1 MRKRNILGLFVGL
14 IIGLYTVLGMSLF
27 SFFNLKFNSVYYA
40 QHIPHKEGT
49 EPDVIMLMENMGWAY
64 TPKIEGISYD
74 DDGMYA
80 ITRDKGTETSILGLS
95 GDTLYFSSASGDG
108 YLLNRNFS
116 LQDAFDEHYHKIKY
130 NQRKVQKEIRETVQ
144 PVIDAQ
150 SKPLINLQ
158 WLFNLIY
165 QSRFNQ
171 RKKIAQKCF
180 VRLFISKDE
189 FIYIVAFTV
198 DIIQDTLPGVFFIY

>member
-1 MRKRNILGLFVGL
+1 MTMKISNILGIFVGL
-14 IIGLYTVLGMSLF
+14 FIGLVTVLGMSLF
-27 SFFNLKFNSVYYA
+27 TFVNLKFNSVYYA

-49 EPDVIMLMENMGWAY
+49 DPDVIMLMENMGWAY
-64 TPKIEGISYD
+64 TPEIEGISYD

-80 ITRDKGTETSILGLS
+80 ITRNKGTETSILGLS

-130 NQRKVQKEIRETVQ
+130 KQRKFKKEIRETVQ

-150 SKPLINLQ
+150 AKPLINLQ
-158 WLFNLIY
+158 WLFNLLY
-165 QSRFNQ
+165 QSRFN
-171 RKKIAQKCF
+171 
-180 VRLFISKDE
+180 
-189 FIYIVAFTV
+189 
-198 DIIQDTLPGVFFIY
+198 

>member
-1 MRKRNILGLFVGL
+1 MQKRNILGILVGL
-14 IIGLYTVLGMSLF
+14 FIGLVTVLGMSLF
-27 SFFNLKFNSVYYA
+27 SFFNLKYHSVYYA

-49 EPDVIMLMENMGWAY
+49 EPDIVMLMENNGWIY
-64 TPKIEGISYD
+64 TPEIEDISYD

-80 ITRDKGTETSILGLS
+80 ITREKGTKTSILGLS

-165 QSRFNQ
+165 QSRFN
-171 RKKIAQKCF
+171 
-180 VRLFISKDE
+180 
-189 FIYIVAFTV
+189 
-198 DIIQDTLPGVFFIY
+198 